1 MKPET
6 RLFIMNEDGIAAQ
19 KPLLHINRLEFKK
32 TQQ

>member
-1 MKPET
+1 
-6 RLFIMNEDGIAAQ
+6 MNEDGIAAQ